1 MNDFLKYIKSRGY
14 LHQCTNE
21 IGVSQTLKDSSLG
34 YIGFDCTSDSL
45 HAGSLLPLMLLRIFQ
60 KFGHTPILLLGGG
73 TTLVGDPSGK
83 DETRKILSEDNIAN
97 NKKKLKEV
105 FQKFVS
111 FESSNRALLIDN
123 YDWLINLKYINFLRE
138 IGSKFS
144 VNKMMSL
151 ESIKQRLNREQ
162 NLSFLEFN
170 YSLLQ
175 AYDFLELKRKKNC
188 KIQFGG
194 SDQWGNIVSG
204 IDLIRKITNEEVF
217 GITTPLITTSSG
229 KKMGKTED
237 GAIWLSEDKLDITS
251 FWQYWRNTS
260 DDDVIKF
267 LYLFTELENKEIEK
281 LETLKGEELNNAKI
295 LLANEVTKLCHNEEK
310 SNKAEN
316 EAKSILTSNKFNF
329 ETLKNTENKIVLN
342 LDQIYLGITIKQ
354 ILIDL
359 KLCNSNGEAK
369 RLIDQKAVKI
379 NKEIIKDKDLIID
392 KKKFIKESNN
402 KNQYLVIYVGKKK
415 FGVVELVT

>member
-45 HAGSLLPLMLLRIFQ
+45 HAGSLLPLMLLRTFQ
-60 KFGHTPILLLGGG
+60 KFGHKPILLLGGG

-83 DETRKILSEDNIAN
+83 DETRKILGEDNIAK

-111 FESSNRALLIDN
+111 FESSNGAILIDN

-310 SNKAEN
+310 SKKAEN

>member
-1 MNDFLKYIKSRGY
+1 
-14 LHQCTNE
+14 
-21 IGVSQTLKDSSLG
+21 
-34 YIGFDCTSDSL
+34 
-45 HAGSLLPLMLLRIFQ
+45 
-60 KFGHTPILLLGGG
+60 
-73 TTLVGDPSGK
+73 
-83 DETRKILSEDNIAN
+83 
-97 NKKKLKEV
+97 
-105 FQKFVS
+105 
-111 FESSNRALLIDN
+111 
-123 YDWLINLKYINFLRE
+123 
-138 IGSKFS
+138 
-144 VNKMMSL
+144 
-151 ESIKQRLNREQ
+151 
-162 NLSFLEFN
+162 
-170 YSLLQ
+170 
-175 AYDFLELKRKKNC
+175 
-188 KIQFGG
+188 
-194 SDQWGNIVSG
+194 
-204 IDLIRKITNEEVF
+204 
-217 GITTPLITTSSG
+217 
-229 KKMGKTED
+229 MGKTED

-392 KKKFIKESNN
+392 IKNFIKESNN